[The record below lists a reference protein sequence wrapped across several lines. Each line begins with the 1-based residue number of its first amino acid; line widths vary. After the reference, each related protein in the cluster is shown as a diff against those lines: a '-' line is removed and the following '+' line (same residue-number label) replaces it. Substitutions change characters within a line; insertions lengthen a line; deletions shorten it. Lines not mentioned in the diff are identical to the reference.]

1 MNADT
6 REVVA
11 ALWPDSPILAR
22 LDAQPQP
29 ADGIEQAVPGSD
41 DLEDLT

>member
-22 LDAQPQP
+22 LDAQP
-29 ADGIEQAVPGSD
+29 ADGIENAVPGSD
-41 DLEDLT
+41 DLEDLA